1 MLRLGFHD
9 CLTYDQN
16 DLGSGDIN
24 GCDGCLNPDGM
35 GVNMLTTYGDKK
47 EYKGPNIIN
56 TNNNGLLLTADIL
69 EEIFTNKDFPKKIQ
83 SLNVS
88 MKESG
93 KSRAD
98 LWAYAALLATKYGVD
113 QNNLACNGKGKDCGH
128 LKINDNDCLIN
139 WSRPIQFRT
148 GRKDCTPDSTLD
160 RPFFTS
166 KHEIH
171 PNVHG
176 NGIQTV
182 DFYKANFN
190 LNAREAIALNGGA
203 HSFGKFNSQVS
214 FFRYFWTR
222 SQHRMLNNQMFLHYA
237 GRPQYFMECKD
248 YQGNNQ
254 FRLVGDAYGNKPNTT
269 WNINSSG
276 FSKDGGPFQWF
287 HRYDRCVPIH
297 RCKYFLQLVN
307 SLKKFLLKD
316 VLQVIHALLY
326 GLKVNQKEVNL
337 SN

>member
-69 EEIFTNKDFPKKIQ
+69 EEIFTNKDFPKKIP

-297 RCKYFLQLVN
+297 C
-307 SLKKFLLKD
+307 
-316 VLQVIHALLY
+316 
-326 GLKVNQKEVNL
+326 
-337 SN
+337 